1 MRRTELKELWQKRMN
16 DYETSKLSGTEWCID
31 QEIPLS
37 QFRYWRRKLRVTQL
51 SQPTDQ
57 WMSIELETQAVHA
70 PLFIHCGFAKVEVHA
85 GFDPDLFA
93 DVLRVLRT
101 L

>member
-1 MRRTELKELWQKRMN
+1 MA
-16 DYETSKLSGTEWCID
+16 

-37 QFRYWRRKLRVTQL
+37 QFRYWRRKLRLTRL
-51 SQPTDQ
+51 SQPKDQ
-57 WMSIELETQAVHA
+57 WMSLELEAQTIQS

-85 GFDPDLFA
+85 GFDQDLFA